1 MRFCQPMTWRSALQ
15 RAALWPLALVVVGA
29 ASAAQFDYGTAIDAA
44 GRQRMLTQRIVKAYC
59 QVGMGVTPEVSRA
72 QLADA
77 IARFD
82 SQQAALSR
90 HAPNNESRRA
100 LAHVASLWKP
110 FRRIAT
116 GPVSRDGARGLVER
130 NEDLLRATNELVL
143 DLEHAA
149 GTPQAK
155 LVNMAGRQRMLS
167 QRLAKFYMLRA
178 FGVDTP
184 AIREEIDNA
193 GLEFA
198 GALATLRAAPENT
211 PSIDRELEAVA
222 LQWEWFSGAIMLQGA
237 QSHALVVADAS
248 ESILNSMD
256 LITGMY
262 AELAR
267 R

>member
-1 MRFCQPMTWRSALQ
+1 MSICQSTTWRSALP
-15 RAALWPLALVVVGA
+15 RAALWLVALSVVGA
-29 ASAAQFDYGTAIDAA
+29 AAAAPLDYGAAIDSA
-44 GRQRMLTQRIVKAYC
+44 GRQRILTQRIVKAYC

-77 IARFD
+77 VRRFD
-82 SQQAALSR
+82 SQLAALSR
-90 HAPNNESRRA
+90 NVPNNDARRA
-100 LAHVASLWKP
+100 LGRISTLWKP

-116 GPVSRDGARGLVER
+116 GAVNRDGARGLIER
-130 NEDLLRATNELVL
+130 NEELLHATHDLVL
-143 DLEHAA
+143 VLQHAA

-178 FGVDTP
+178 YGVDTP
-184 AIREEIDNA
+184 AMREEIDNA
-193 GLEFA
+193 GNEFA
-198 GALATLRAAPENT
+198 AALATLRAAPENT
-211 PSIDRELEAVA
+211 PSIDRELEVVA